1 MVKIRLKRTGTK
13 KRPCYRLVVA
23 DARSPRDG
31 KFIEAVGFYD
41 PLPTPAVIRVDA
53 ERVQYWLGNGARPSD
68 SARMLL
74 EHEGILPKTVRVQ
87 VPSKKTAAAESASS
101 TSRPAGATTRDGRE
115 AVVTEEEPVAEET
128 LAEETL
134 ADDSAAD
141 EPVAVA
147 AAEGQTSD

>member
-41 PLPTPAVIRVDA
+41 PLPSPAVIRVNR
-53 ERVQYWLGNGARPSD
+53 ERIEHWLGHGARPSD

-74 EHEGILPKTVRVQ
+74 EHEGILPKTVRQQ
-87 VPSKKTAAAESASS
+87 VPRKKAEVVAEPAKSTAHAASAAEEKIEGSVMADSAEMEDE
-101 TSRPAGATTRDGRE
+101 AGA
-115 AVVTEEEPVAEET
+115 VA
-128 LAEETL
+128 
-134 ADDSAAD
+134 
-141 EPVAVA
+141 VAVA
-147 AAEGQTSD
+147 AEEVAGNE